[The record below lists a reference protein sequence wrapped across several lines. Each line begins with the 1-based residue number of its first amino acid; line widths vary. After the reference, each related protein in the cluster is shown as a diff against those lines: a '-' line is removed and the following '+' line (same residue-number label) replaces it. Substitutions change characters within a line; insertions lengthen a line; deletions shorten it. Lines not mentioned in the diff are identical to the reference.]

1 MLSDTIANGVH
12 YYSTVTI
19 WAAKIHAMLFS
30 MSVLHVSRTAYT
42 HCSNDCSI
50 LFFSFDLFTFFPIW
64 RDARTIHIYV
74 NLLDLIKEEEK
85 DEICCIISH
94 QNALEVNSCRILLW
108 HTTNKIQLIHSI
120 PFLYRVQKNVPH
132 FSLRRGNRDH
142 LVCLSTNFIPS
153 NDLKGMKKCM
163 KNVS

>member
-1 MLSDTIANGVH
+1 MGRENTCYAIFYVGASRIAYSVH
-12 YYSTVTI
+12 TLLK
-19 WAAKIHAMLFS
+19 WL
-30 MSVLHVSRTAYT
+30 LHS
-42 HCSNDCSI
+42 
-50 LFFSFDLFTFFPIW
+50 FFSFDLFTFFPVW

-74 NLLDLIKEEEK
+74 NLLDLIKEEKK

-108 HTTNKIQLIHSI
+108 HTTNKLQLIHSI